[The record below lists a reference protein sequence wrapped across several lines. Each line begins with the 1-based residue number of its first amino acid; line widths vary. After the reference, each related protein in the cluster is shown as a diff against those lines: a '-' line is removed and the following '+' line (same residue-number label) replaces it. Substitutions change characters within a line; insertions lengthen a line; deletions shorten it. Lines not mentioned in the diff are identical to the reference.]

1 MAHHPTVPEN
11 TMNIALIGAT
21 GFVGSALLEEL
32 LRRGH
37 QVRALLRDP
46 AKLAARTG
54 LQARAADV
62 LADGDLAA
70 QLDGVDAVVSAFNA
84 GWGNPNLHDDFL
96 RGSDAIA
103 AAARKAGVRLIAV
116 GGAGS
121 LFIAPGQQLVDSPAF
136 PAEWKQ
142 GALAAREAL
151 NRLRADTTALD
162 WTFVSPAMHLAPG
175 ERTGSYR
182 LGGEE
187 PVLDAKGESHISVA
201 DLAVA
206 IVDELETPRHRRGR
220 FTAGY

>member
-1 MAHHPTVPEN
+1 
-11 TMNIALIGAT
+11 MNIALIGAT
-21 GFVGSALLEEL
+21 GFVGQALLAEL
-32 LRRGH
+32 LSRGH
-37 QVRALLRDP
+37 RVRALQRDA
-46 AKLAARTG
+46 AKLAARPG
-54 LQARAADV
+54 LEVRSVDV
-62 LADGDLAA
+62 LGDADLAA
-70 QLDGVDAVVSAFNA
+70 SLAGVDAVVSAFNA
-84 GWGNPNLHDDFL
+84 GWSNPHLHDDFL

-103 AAARKAGVRLIAV
+103 AAARQAGVRLIVV

-121 LFIAPGQQLVDSPAF
+121 LFVGGQQLVDSPQF

-151 NRLRADTTALD
+151 NRLRADQTGLD

-175 ERTGSYR
+175 ARTAQFR

-187 PVLDAKGESHISVA
+187 PVFDAKGESHLSVE

-206 IVDELETPRHRRGR
+206 IVNELEAPQHRRGR

>member
-1 MAHHPTVPEN
+1 
-11 TMNIALIGAT
+11 MNIALIGAT
-21 GFVGSALLEEL
+21 GFVGKAVLNEL
-32 LRRGH
+32 LNRDH
-37 QVRALLRDP
+37 QVRALQRDA
-46 AKLAARTG
+46 AKLAARPG
-54 LQARAADV
+54 LEVRAVDV
-62 LADGDLAA
+62 LGGGDLAA
-70 QLDGVDAVVSAFNA
+70 ELKGVDAIVSAFNA
-84 GWGNPNLHDDFL
+84 GWANPNLHDDFL

-103 AAARKAGVRLIAV
+103 AAAGKAGVRLIVV

-151 NRLRADTTALD
+151 NRLRADQTGLD
-162 WTFVSPAMHLAPG
+162 WTFLSPAIHLEPG
-175 ERTGSYR
+175 TRTARFR

-187 PVLDAKGESHISVA
+187 PVFDAKGESRISVE

-206 IVDELETPRHRRGR
+206 IVNELEAPQHRRAR